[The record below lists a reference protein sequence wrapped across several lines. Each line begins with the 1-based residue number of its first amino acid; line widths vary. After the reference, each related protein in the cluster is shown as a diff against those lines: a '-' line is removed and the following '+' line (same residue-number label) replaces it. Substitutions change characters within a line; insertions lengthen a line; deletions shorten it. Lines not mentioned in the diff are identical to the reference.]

1 MIKIGRT
8 QLEDAVPMRLGQSF
22 HAYATMISRDRDRL
36 MKIRSEMYTVN
47 MGATAIGTAIN
58 TSSFYLANTVPT
70 LARITGYPLTQAD
83 DPCRRY
89 TGTLVLKYHLMKE
102 KELNAVLDPYSMTGS
117 KDGFIQEKAM

>member
-1 MIKIGRT
+1 MWEKSLLRLSNALYQKADEFDDVIKIGRT
-8 QLEDAVPMRLGQSF
+8 QLEDAVPLRLGQSF

-58 TSSFYLANTVPT
+58 TSSFYLANIVPT

-83 DPCRRY
+83 DLFDSI
-89 TGTLVLKYHLMKE
+89 TTLTHTVDTL
-102 KELNAVLDPYSMTGS
+102 ELS
-117 KDGFIQEKAM
+117 F

>member
-22 HAYATMISRDRDRL
+22 HAYATMIPRERDRL

-58 TSSFYLANTVPT
+58 TSSFYLANIVPT

-83 DPCRRY
+83 DLFDSI
-89 TGTLVLKYHLMKE
+89 TTLTHAVDTL
-102 KELNAVLDPYSMTGS
+102 ELS
-117 KDGFIQEKAM
+117 F

>member
-22 HAYATMISRDRDRL
+22 HAYATMISRDRDHL

-58 TSSFYLANTVPT
+58 TSSFYLANIVPT

-83 DPCRRY
+83 DYPL
-89 TGTLVLKYHLMKE
+89 TQADDLFDSITTLTHAVDTL
-102 KELNAVLDPYSMTGS
+102 ELS
-117 KDGFIQEKAM
+117 F

>member
-47 MGATAIGTAIN
+47 MGATAIG
-58 TSSFYLANTVPT
+58 
-70 LARITGYPLTQAD
+70 
-83 DPCRRY
+83 Y
-89 TGTLVLKYHLMKE
+89 TGTLVLKYHLMKK